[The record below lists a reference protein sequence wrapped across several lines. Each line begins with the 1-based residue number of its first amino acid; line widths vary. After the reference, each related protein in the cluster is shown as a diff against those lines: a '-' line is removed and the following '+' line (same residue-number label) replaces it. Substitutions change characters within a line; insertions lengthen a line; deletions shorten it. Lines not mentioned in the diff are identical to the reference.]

1 MHEMGVAM
9 EIVRIAEQKVGVA
22 DAQLVTRL
30 DVVLGDDA
38 GIDPSSLE
46 FCLEALLAQPPFA
59 GAVPNIIRER
69 GDVLRL
75 DSLEIDDE
83 RPRH

>member
-1 MHEMGVAM
+1 M
-9 EIVRIAEQKVGVA
+9 EICRIAEQKVGNAVA
-22 DAQLVTRL
+22 RFVTRL
-30 DVVLGDDA
+30 DVVCGDDA

-46 FCLEALLAQPPFA
+46 FCLEALLQQPPFA
-59 GAVPNIIRER
+59 GAVPNIIRGS

-83 RPRH
+83 RPGH

>member
-1 MHEMGVAM
+1 M
-9 EIVRIAEQKVGVA
+9 EICRIAEQKVGRT
-22 DAQLVTRL
+22 DARFVTRL

-46 FCLEALLAQPPFA
+46 FCLEALLQQPPFA
-59 GAVPNIIRER
+59 GALPNIIRES

-75 DSLEIDDE
+75 DSLEIDDG
-83 RPRH
+83 RPGN